1 MCGWNS
7 PCFLL
12 IGFRHGCSQNT
23 YSHNIFY
30 YEHFGEGLLLYFWG
44 PHRSVTLHY
53 TQDIIHTSG
62 TYQYKGLPLFS
73 LEWFSLIKWLSV
85 PEQNT
90 DNKGK
95 NKVLRVLYSHL
106 RKPVEILWNWIL
118 FLRPCSKR
126 LNQLDS
132 GYIRKA
138 TSWFTILK
146 LCVTIMQLKCQ

>member
-1 MCGWNS
+1 MSHITDITHISLWMNYLINFKTTCVVEI
-7 PCFLL
+7 LL
-12 IGFRHGCSQNT
+12 VKLLCNFIEIGFRHGCSQNT

-30 YEHFGEGLLLYFWG
+30 YEHFGGLLLYFWG

-106 RKPVEILWNWIL
+106 RKPVEI
-118 FLRPCSKR
+118 
-126 LNQLDS
+126 
-132 GYIRKA
+132 
-138 TSWFTILK
+138 
-146 LCVTIMQLKCQ
+146 